1 MSSQDHRGTEGAG
14 GEMIGEEGA
23 ETPEVPTSEDYSP
36 RRLLAFMM
44 GGLVV
49 ALTGKNPFKVYH
61 AIWNG
66 TGLNWFFHVGN
77 YSITLPFSGAS
88 VWFPWD
94 TASVAAQN
102 LQQTLLLTT
111 PIILTALAVA
121 FAFRCGMFNIGG
133 QGQYIVGT
141 TLAVWVGA
149 SFTGMNPF
157 LHVTLCLVVGTL
169 GGAAWAGIAG
179 ILKV

>member
-1 MSSQDHRGTEGAG
+1 
-14 GEMIGEEGA
+14 
-23 ETPEVPTSEDYSP
+23 
-36 RRLLAFMM
+36 MM

-77 YSITLPFSGAS
+77 YSITLPFSGAT

-141 TLAVWVGA
+141 TLRRLGRHLVHRHEPVPARRCSAWSSARSAARRGRA
-149 SFTGMNPF
+149 SPASSRRPSAHTR
-157 LHVTLCLVVGTL
+157 
-169 GGAAWAGIAG
+169 
-179 ILKV
+179 